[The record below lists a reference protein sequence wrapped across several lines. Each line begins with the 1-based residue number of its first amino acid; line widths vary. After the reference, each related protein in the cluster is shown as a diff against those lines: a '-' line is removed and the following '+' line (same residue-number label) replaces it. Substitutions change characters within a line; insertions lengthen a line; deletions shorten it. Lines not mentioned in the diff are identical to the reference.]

1 MVERQIT
8 VTNARGIHARPASL
22 IAQTSTKFKSNITL
36 TKDGTSADAKSI
48 MNVMIL
54 AAAQNSE
61 VIIRA
66 SGEDENEA
74 VDAIVELFKKNFNE
88 E

>member
-1 MVERQIT
+1 MVERQIK

-22 IAQTSTKFKSNITL
+22 IAQTSTKFKSDITL

-54 AAAQNSE
+54 AATQNSE